1 MLSMKVKAEIQSLS
15 SFDFQ
20 YLTKVYLPGKLKAG
34 DWI

>member
-1 MLSMKVKAEIQSLS
+1 MIKSGEKAEIQSLS

-20 YLTKVYLPGKLKAG
+20 YLTTHFLPQKIKAG

>member
-1 MLSMKVKAEIQSLS
+1 MVSMKVKAEIQSLS

-20 YLTKVYLPGKLKAG
+20 YLTNVYLPAKIKAG